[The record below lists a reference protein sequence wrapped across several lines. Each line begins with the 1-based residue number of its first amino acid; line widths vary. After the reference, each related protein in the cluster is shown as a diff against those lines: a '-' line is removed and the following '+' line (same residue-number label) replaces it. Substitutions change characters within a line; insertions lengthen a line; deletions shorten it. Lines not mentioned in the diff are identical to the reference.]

1 MRALHKEL
9 ITIITGVKK
18 QVNSDLLLAKD
29 LYKVNGVLLIEQFVS
44 EYLEISAAT
53 VGAFG

>member
-29 LYKVNGVLLIEQFVS
+29 LYKVNGVLLIE
-44 EYLEISAAT
+44 
-53 VGAFG
+53 

>member
-1 MRALHKEL
+1 MRVLHKEL

-18 QVNSDLLLAKD
+18 QVNSDFLPAKD
-29 LYKVNGVLLIEQFVS
+29 LYKVNSVLLIEQFVS
-44 EYLEISAAT
+44 EYLEMLAAT